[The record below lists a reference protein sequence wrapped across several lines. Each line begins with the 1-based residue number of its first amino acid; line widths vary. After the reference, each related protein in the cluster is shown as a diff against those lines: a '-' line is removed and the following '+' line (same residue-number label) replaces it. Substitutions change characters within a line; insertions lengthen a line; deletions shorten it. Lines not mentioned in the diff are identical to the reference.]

1 MFCGGMDSPRER
13 PRIVVK
19 RGGPR
24 TPLAWPSGSES
35 VGLAPNLLLCHILLF
50 KGLPDQQK
58 VAESALDQ

>member
-1 MFCGGMDSPRER
+1 M
-13 PRIVVK
+13 VVK

-50 KGLPDQQK
+50 EGLPDQQK